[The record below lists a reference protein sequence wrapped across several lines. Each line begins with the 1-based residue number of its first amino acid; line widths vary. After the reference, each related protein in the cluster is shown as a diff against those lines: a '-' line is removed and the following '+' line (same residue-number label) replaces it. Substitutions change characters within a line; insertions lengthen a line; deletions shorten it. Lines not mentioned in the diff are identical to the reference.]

1 MRAHDLPLA
10 EHIVFVDSTSSC
22 DPENHCIT
30 FLLTPY
36 ASSAAPFGVLITKGQ
51 SEESYYKA
59 GFLLIK
65 NNVQNAFDGK
75 GFPTIFL
82 TDNSHSEINALKLVW
97 PNLKSLLCI
106 FHILQAVW
114 SRLWDSDNNIKK
126 ISSAYEAII

>member
-1 MRAHDLPLA
+1 MMRAHDSPLA
-10 EHIVFVDSTSSC
+10 EDIVFVDSTSSC

-30 FLLTPY
+30 FLLTPC

-51 SEESYYKA
+51 SKESYKA

-82 TDNSHSEINALKLVW
+82 TDNSDSEINALKAVW
-97 PNLKSLLCI
+97 SNLKSLLCI
-106 FHILQAVW
+106 FHIL
-114 SRLWDSDNNIKK
+114 
-126 ISSAYEAII
+126 